1 MTSPQAALVERFA
14 AYLEHQRRDS
24 LHTVRAYS
32 GDVRRILSLAQDLG
46 RPDPATWSADFLRV
60 VLARAQTPRGER
72 AAPATVARRI
82 SALKTFYHWW
92 LTNPGAQVES
102 SEVSTDHPRALA
114 DSPPTQAA
122 HTSNHG
128 ATRHPLQHDPTVSLH
143 PPKGRQSLPRAVE
156 VETALQMVQAP
167 EGPKA
172 LRDTAALMLLY
183 GLGLRLAEVV
193 GLKEFDV
200 DLSTHLV
207 YVVGKAQLTRSLP
220 IPSGALPAL
229 HAWRKQR
236 PLGPWFLSTPQGR
249 ALSQRTLGRIV
260 ERAGLQ
266 SGVKVTPHQLRHSYA
281 THLLGDGANLRHIQ
295 TLLGH
300 RNLATTQRYTSVC
313 IERLCEVYD
322 KAHPRSGH
330 APKGPL
336 RG

>member
-1 MTSPQAALVERFA
+1 MTFPQAALVERFA
-14 AYLEHQRRDS
+14 AYLLHQRRDS
-24 LHTVRAYS
+24 VHTVRAYS
-32 GDVRRILSLAQDLG
+32 GDVRRILSLAQELK
-46 RPDPATWSADFLRV
+46 RPDPSTWSADFLRV

-72 AAPATVARRI
+72 ASPATVARRI

-92 LTNPGAQVES
+92 LTHPAPPGAEA
-102 SEVSTDHPRALA
+102 ALC
-114 DSPPTQAA
+114 TQGSDAL
-122 HTSNHG
+122 HL
-128 ATRHPLQHDPTVSLH
+128 PQHDPTVSLH

-167 EGPKA
+167 KGPKA
-172 LRDTAALMLLY
+172 VRDIAALMLFY

-200 DLSTHLV
+200 DLSTNLV

-229 HAWRKQR
+229 HAWRKHR
-236 PLGPWFLSTPQGR
+236 PPGPWFLSSPQGR

-266 SGVKVTPHQLRHSYA
+266 AGVRVTPHQLRHSYA

-330 APKGPL
+330 GPTAPPKG
-336 RG
+336 